1 MRYVYFRQIGDG
13 QTGVLVSSYVLVRAA
28 EAGTRD
34 LRHGRGRSLRL
45 LEPDMAGGAFSVSRV
60 VIDPGTQPG
69 PFHLHERASNTYLGL
84 AGVTEIRVAE
94 DTVALGPMDL
104 VFIPAGVPHSTHNAG
119 DQPVTLLAMYDRS
132 VADDFVVVSE
142 GAA

>member
-1 MRYVYFRQIGDG
+1 MYTFGQMVDG
-13 QTGVLVSSYVLVRAA
+13 QTGVCMSSYVLVRAA
-28 EAGTRD
+28 EAATHD

-45 LEPDMAGGAFSVSRV
+45 LEPEMAGGAFSVSRV

-69 PFHLHERASNTYLGL
+69 PFHLHERANNIYIGL
-84 AGVTEIRVAE
+84 DGVTEVRVAE
-94 DTVALGPMDL
+94 DTVALGPLDL
-104 VFIPAGVPHSTHNAG
+104 VFIPSGVPHSTHNAG
-119 DQPVTLLAMYDRS
+119 DQSVTLLAMYDRS